1 MKVLIMAGG
10 KGERLHMGEKPLL
23 SIGGTPM
30 IKKVIDSVKKANI
43 GEIIVAVSENTPET
57 GKFIESEAVQ
67 KIVTAGRGYIEDM
80 REVIREKNISEPVL
94 VLSSDVPLIT
104 PGILNDVVTINE
116 KSETPALA
124 VYITK
129 DFCEKHGI
137 VKKELLS
144 PSGINVVSGAMI
156 MENPD
161 DAQEEEVMILNRIE
175 VALNVN
181 TIDDIDTLQK
191 YLTEPV

>member
-10 KGERLHMGEKPLL
+10 KGERLTMGEKPLL
-23 SIGGTPM
+23 SVGGTPM
-30 IKKVIDSVKKANI
+30 IKKVIDSVKKASI

-67 KIVTAGRGYIEDM
+67 KMVTAGRGYIEDM

-104 PGILNDVVTINE
+104 PEILNDVVTTY
-116 KSETPALA
+116 ETSNSPALA
-124 VYITK
+124 VYTTK

-137 VKKELLS
+137 FKKELLS
-144 PSGINVVSGAMI
+144 PSGINIVSGAMI

-161 DAQEEEVMILNRIE
+161 NAQEEEVMILNRIE

-181 TIDDIDTLQK
+181 TIDDIDTLQE
-191 YLTEPV
+191 YLTESV

>member
-10 KGERLHMGEKPLL
+10 KGERLTMGEKPLL
-23 SIGGTPM
+23 SVGGTPM
-30 IKKVIDSVKKANI
+30 IKKVIDSVKKASI

-67 KIVTAGRGYIEDM
+67 KMVTAGRGYIEDM

-104 PGILNDVVTINE
+104 PEILNDVVTTY
-116 KSETPALA
+116 ETSNSPALA
-124 VYITK
+124 VYTTK

-137 VKKELLS
+137 FKKELLS
-144 PSGINVVSGAMI
+144 PSGINIVSGAMI

-161 DAQEEEVMILNRIE
+161 NAQEEEVMILNRIE

-181 TIDDIDTLQK
+181 TVDDIDTLQE
-191 YLTEPV
+191 YLTESV